1 MSESKTIFKNPIF
14 NLIVIISCII
24 STALLAIDNNPLYGR
39 VALLPFSYALVYLFV
54 MLMMP
59 EIVYRNIG
67 FAVYFGQSIIK
78 CVIAPLFLYLGDYT
92 SFFGGLNIDFISR
105 AVFLL
110 IYENVVCTLVIGF
123 SAKKG
128 KAIGEVRRKESS
140 FYFKSGSIVF
150 LMSVLMVAMWFAV
163 PDIKNNF
170 VTAFDMFSSQQ
181 IFLGYDYTSINAV
194 GTLNRVIITLFL
206 VLFKSFRIILPFYL
220 IRTLKEKYNS
230 FLSFVVSILIILLQF
245 LFISETIAMALVV
258 ACILLSY
265 MLNAYPQYKRSIIVV
280 MTASFAFAVFVLS
293 LNFDYMAKW
302 YNVDNTTEYIS
313 QVLQAYVPGVCN
325 TASIFR
331 VEETSRITTLIDT
344 LMSTIPFQSTLF
356 GSMTFDNNLNNLFTS
371 TDGLNAQI
379 VSTIAGG
386 WYIFGFALAPIFSAI
401 FTRISMINGY
411 KYSNSKNNFDRLL
424 YLFMCIQTMLGIGVY
439 NIQTTITLW
448 IQIGFVLW
456 LFSKLTNQGNSS
468 TDNML

>member
-1 MSESKTIFKNPIF
+1 
-14 NLIVIISCII
+14 
-24 STALLAIDNNPLYGR
+24 
-39 VALLPFSYALVYLFV
+39 
-54 MLMMP
+54 
-59 EIVYRNIG
+59 
-67 FAVYFGQSIIK
+67 
-78 CVIAPLFLYLGDYT
+78 
-92 SFFGGLNIDFISR
+92 
-105 AVFLL
+105 
-110 IYENVVCTLVIGF
+110 
-123 SAKKG
+123 
-128 KAIGEVRRKESS
+128 
-140 FYFKSGSIVF
+140 
-150 LMSVLMVAMWFAV
+150 
-163 PDIKNNF
+163 
-170 VTAFDMFSSQQ
+170 
-181 IFLGYDYTSINAV
+181 
-194 GTLNRVIITLFL
+194 
-206 VLFKSFRIILPFYL
+206 
-220 IRTLKEKYNS
+220 
-230 FLSFVVSILIILLQF
+230 
-245 LFISETIAMALVV
+245 
-258 ACILLSY
+258 
-265 MLNAYPQYKRSIIVV
+265 